1 MKTIMVTGGA
11 GFIGSHLIDDL
22 MIQGHAV
29 ICVDNLYSGSK
40 KNIEQWLGHK
50 RFQFIE
56 HDIRFDFQF
65 FDWSDFD
72 DVDEIY
78 HLACAASPVFYQNKP
93 IETLETN
100 FIGTQNMLEL
110 ALLANARIIFTST
123 SEVYGNPDVHPQPE
137 TYHGYVNP
145 YGDRSCYD
153 EGKRV
158 AESLMYEYR
167 KKGVNTGI
175 VRIFNTYGPR
185 LHLNDGRVVSNFIR
199 QSMDNVPLSIY
210 GDGSQTR
217 SFCYISDM
225 VKGLQMMMDSTEK
238 GPINLGNPEE
248 KTVHDLALIVSSFFP
263 TQEVHMKKYSIS
275 PDDPKQR
282 RPDITKALSTLNWS
296 PSVCLQDG
304 LSMTIDWY
312 KNNPNYFSDC

>member
-100 FIGTQNMLEL
+100 FIGTQNMLG
-110 ALLANARIIFTST
+110 RHKS
-123 SEVYGNPDVHPQPE
+123 GNRCVQ
-137 TYHGYVNP
+137 
-145 YGDRSCYD
+145 
-153 EGKRV
+153 
-158 AESLMYEYR
+158 
-167 KKGVNTGI
+167 
-175 VRIFNTYGPR
+175 
-185 LHLNDGRVVSNFIR
+185 
-199 QSMDNVPLSIY
+199 
-210 GDGSQTR
+210 
-217 SFCYISDM
+217 
-225 VKGLQMMMDSTEK
+225 
-238 GPINLGNPEE
+238 
-248 KTVHDLALIVSSFFP
+248 
-263 TQEVHMKKYSIS
+263 
-275 PDDPKQR
+275 
-282 RPDITKALSTLNWS
+282 
-296 PSVCLQDG
+296 
-304 LSMTIDWY
+304 
-312 KNNPNYFSDC
+312 